1 MTIIMA
7 ALFVRNKY
15 CVVMSYDEI
24 PQGKEPADLET
35 RRHIISRF
43 YREWKEK
50 NPTLRKY
57 DNVGCTSVGCN
68 ID

>member
-1 MTIIMA
+1 
-7 ALFVRNKY
+7 
-15 CVVMSYDEI
+15 MSYDEI

-35 RRHIISRF
+35 RRQIISRF

-57 DNVGCTSVGCN
+57 DNVGCTSVGCY